1 MFNVFCQKKY
11 IPDKRYMLYLL
22 DSTEKFTKKYTSQT
36 YDREKYR
43 TFDLTSLNTKSPNIN
58 YLTQYKDPYNNSQPT
73 FLLFLSISSLMYYF
87 INKKG

>member
-22 DSTEKFTKKYTSQT
+22 DSTEKFTKKYSSQT
-36 YDREKYR
+36 NDREKNR
-43 TFDLTSLNTKSPNIN
+43 SFDLTSANTKSPNTN
-58 YLTQYKDPYNNSQPT
+58 LLTQYKEPYSIQPT
-73 FLLFLSISSLMYYF
+73 FLLFLSISSIMYYF